1 MVLMPIVDIGNSKQ
15 LEFGYGDIQ
24 VSPALLKTD
33 EIIGAVCFFNQ
44 EPRQI
49 GAIKDHSPNEER
61 TIEETP
67 VRMIFEKVESI
78 DVVIWALE
86 EAKKY
91 MLNKKISTR

>member
-1 MVLMPIVDIGNSKQ
+1 MPIVDIGESKQ
-15 LEFGYGDIQ
+15 LEFGYGDIKI
-24 VSPALLKTD
+24 SPALLKLD
-33 EIIGAVCFFNQ
+33 EIVGAVCFFNQ

-49 GAIKDHSPNEER
+49 GEQEKHSPNEEK

-86 EAKKY
+86 QTKKY
-91 MLNKKISTR
+91 MINGTTEVD